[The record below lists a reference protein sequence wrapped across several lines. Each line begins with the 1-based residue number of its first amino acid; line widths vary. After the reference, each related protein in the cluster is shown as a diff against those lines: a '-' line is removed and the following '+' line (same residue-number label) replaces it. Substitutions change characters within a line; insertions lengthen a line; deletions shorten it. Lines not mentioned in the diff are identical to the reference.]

1 MNDFFINN
9 FSNTDGPSIFSK
21 RLKEE
26 LEKQNYNFNISS
38 KNRISVT
45 TGSYQDDSFNMLR
58 LDGLYLDSGNT
69 LGDSKTLNRPI
80 FDCYEKFDHIIFQSD
95 YAKKNYEAFIGI
107 EKPHSIIYNGVEDI
121 FFSNQESIEKPEGFE
136 KVVIAS
142 SKWRRHKRIEECIEA
157 FKDKRLK
164 DIALVILGGYENVDM
179 PNVFSLPMIK
189 PEELPKY
196 YKMADAMIHLCWLD
210 CCPNSVIEGL
220 ASGLPVIC
228 SHNGG
233 THELVKDNGIIIEI
247 EEDYKYGEMVDLYN
261 PPEVDINSIVDGIIK
276 CLELS
281 EYKDEFKREDLR
293 IKNVATRYSNL
304 FK

>member
-9 FSNTDGPSIFSK
+9 FSNIDGPSIFSK

-26 LEKQNYNFNISS
+26 LEEQNYKFSLSS

-45 TGSYQDDSFNMLR
+45 RGSYENGSFNMLR

-69 LGDSKTLNRPI
+69 LGDSNTLNKPI
-80 FDCYEKFDHIIFQSD
+80 FECYEKFDHIIFQSE
-95 YAKKNYEAFIGI
+95 YAKKNYEAFTGI
-107 EKPHSIIYNGVEDI
+107 KKPHSVIYNGVEDI
-121 FFSNQESIEKPEGFE
+121 FFNNKDSIEKPEGFE

-157 FKDKRLK
+157 FRDKRLR
-164 DIALVILGGYENVDM
+164 DVCLVILGGYENVDM
-179 PNVFSLPMIK
+179 ENVFTLPMI
-189 PEELPKY
+189 PPRELPKY

-233 THELVKDNGIIIEI
+233 TSELVKGDGIVIQL
-247 EEDYKYGEMVDLYN
+247 EDTYEYGSMVDLYN
-261 PPEVDINSIVDGIIK
+261 PPKVCTETIVSAILKSLDIGEIEPR
-276 CLELS
+276 L
-281 EYKDEFKREDLR
+281 DLNIR
-293 IKNVATRYSNL
+293 NTAQNYSTL